1 MPSTRSYH
9 FKAKARLAGHKPVG
23 GCDGTE
29 LIPNSQHR
37 SKKCLF
43 WLAELRQVWL
53 SRNESCEPLQG
64 GDDGVAGS
72 GKALTGFEVLITG
85 NLLPDPSCAYV
96 VLWPWHMEQRPSRGG
111 FSCRARRDPNQ
122 LGCTRLSHPAWSA
135 QGSTFF
141 KLFYYFLII
150 FSCAIANSAEPLVG
164 RCGTHG
170 LPGAGFGVP

>member
-1 MPSTRSYH
+1 M
-9 FKAKARLAGHKPVG
+9 G

-85 NLLPDPSCAYV
+85 NLLLDPSCAYV
-96 VLWPWHMEQRPSRGG
+96 VLWPWRMEQRPSRGG

-122 LGCTRLSHPAWSA
+122 LGCTRLSHPARSA